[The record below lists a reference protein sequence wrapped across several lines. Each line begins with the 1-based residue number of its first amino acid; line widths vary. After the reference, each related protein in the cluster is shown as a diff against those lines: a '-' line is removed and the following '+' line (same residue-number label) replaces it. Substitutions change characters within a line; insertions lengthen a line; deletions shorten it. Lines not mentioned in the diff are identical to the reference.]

1 VAQPRSIILD
11 TDPGTDDAM
20 AILLALN
27 SPELR
32 VEAMTVVPGNVT
44 AKQALDNALALMA
57 LAGRCDVP
65 IAAGAY
71 RPLAQKLITA
81 EFVHGANGMGDIAIP
96 ATPCQAD
103 PRFAPD
109 LIIELV
115 RKSPG
120 QITLVPIGPLTNI
133 ALAVLKD
140 RGIVPLVREVVLMGG
155 SVTEGNV
162 TAVAEAN
169 IYNDPE
175 AAHIVFTAGWR
186 VTMVGL
192 DVTHRTLFGQ
202 NHLAELKKTR
212 GVQNDL
218 ASRVMAFLVDLSAK
232 FGAKGT
238 PMHDPLAVGV
248 AVDPTL
254 VTLRDMRVDVETRG
268 EYTRGMTVGNRNG
281 FVERNVEKDDRLVM
295 VGIDPVKPNARV
307 AVEVDAE
314 RFLTLFIDRLRGR

>member
-1 VAQPRSIILD
+1 VIID

-32 VEAMTVVPGNVT
+32 VDALTVVPGNVT
-44 AKQALDNALALMA
+44 GSQALENALALMG

-65 IAAGAY
+65 IAAGVH

-81 EFVHGANGMGDIAIP
+81 EFVHGQNGMGDIDIP
-96 ATPCQAD
+96 GSPCKAD
-103 PRFAPD
+103 SRFAAD

-120 QITLVPIGPLTNI
+120 EITLVPIGPLTNI
-133 ALAVLKD
+133 SLAVLKD
-140 RGIVPLVREVVLMGG
+140 RGIVPLVKEVVLMGG
-155 SVTEGNV
+155 SITEGNV

-175 AAHIVFTAGWR
+175 AAQIVFTAGWK

-202 NHLAELKKTR
+202 NHLAELQKTH
-212 GVQNDL
+212 GVQNDF
-218 ASRVMAFLVDLSAK
+218 ASRVMAFLIDLAAK
-232 FGAKGT
+232 FGSKGT

-254 VTLRDMRVDVETRG
+254 VTLREMRVDVETRG
-268 EYTRGMTVGNRNG
+268 EFTRGMTVGNRNG
-281 FVERNVEKDDRLVM
+281 AVERNVERDDRLVM
-295 VGIDPVKPNARV
+295 VGIDVVPPNASV
-307 AVEVDAE
+307 AVDVQAE
-314 RFLTLFIDRLRGR
+314 RFLKLFIERLRAH